1 MHDIKAQIKQDAMDA
16 GFTLAGITTSEP
28 LHGYP
33 RYEAWI
39 GKGFHG
45 EMSYLASERGL
56 FRRADPRRIMPEC
69 RSILMLATAYQP
81 PGCPTQ
87 QDASSPSI
95 ARYALGRDYHL
106 TLIERMEA
114 LRTSIEHLVGKPVKA
129 MAYTD
134 TGPLL
139 ERELAQRAGLG
150 WIGRNS
156 MLIHPSH
163 GSYLL
168 LSEILLDLELE
179 PDPPFEKDLC
189 GTCRRCVEACPTTC
203 IREDRT
209 LDARRCISY
218 LTIEKRGAIP
228 VDLREAIGN
237 NLFGCDT
244 CQAVCPWNR
253 RFGTETA
260 DPAFQPAPD
269 RLSPSLT
276 TYLTLNPSRWRAPF
290 KESPLLRAKREG
302 LVRNAAVV
310 AGNLQ
315 DEESI
320 PALGHALLKDPGPAA
335 RELAAWALG
344 QYTGQEQARDYLQTA
359 AETETN
365 SVVLTTIQIALETLD
380 EQEHRPG

>member
-1 MHDIKAQIKQDAMDA
+1 MHVLETQIKQSAMDA

-28 LHGYP
+28 LNGYP

-39 GKGFHG
+39 EKGFHG
-45 EMSYLASERGL
+45 EMTYLASGRGYQ
-56 FRRADPRRIMPEC
+56 RRADPRRIMPDC

-81 PGCPTQ
+81 AGIPTR
-87 QDASSPSI
+87 QDESSPLI
-95 ARYALGRDYHL
+95 ARYAMGRDYHL
-106 TLIERMEA
+106 TLIERMQT
-114 LRTSIEHLVGKPVKA
+114 LITSIEQMAGKPVKA

-156 MLIHPSH
+156 MLIHPAH

-189 GTCRRCVEACPTTC
+189 GTCRRCIEACPTRC

-228 VDLREAIGN
+228 ADLRQAIGN

-244 CQAVCPWNR
+244 CQEVCPWNR
-253 RFGTETA
+253 RFGTETS
-260 DPAFQPAPD
+260 DPAFQPVPD
-269 RLSPSLT
+269 RRSPSLNSF
-276 TYLTLNPSRWRAPF
+276 LNLNPSKWRAPF
-290 KESPLLRAKREG
+290 KESPLLRAKRAG
-302 LVRNAAVV
+302 LVRNAAIV

-315 DEESI
+315 LAGSI
-320 PALGHALLKDPGPAA
+320 PSLGHALLDDPDPVV
-335 RELAAWALG
+335 REVAAWALG
-344 QYTGQEQARDYLQTA
+344 RFGENEPAKVLLQTA
-359 AETETN
+359 AESETD
-365 SVVLTTIQIALETLD
+365 SVVLTAIHLALQTPD
-380 EQEHRPG
+380 